1 MPLTHRLFIPL
12 TTLLIVLM
20 ASLCVPAARASDDQL
35 SIMMDDDLLLYSGDQ
50 VRDAALHKMA
60 SAGVDMVRVTVLWS
74 VVADHAK
81 AGHKQHVRFNK
92 LGAANPKAYPKLNWD
107 RYDRLVRA
115 ARQLGITPY
124 FDVTPPG
131 PSWAH
136 ARAPRSER
144 ANRKTWKPKPSEFAK
159 FMTAVGKR
167 FSGTYKDEN
176 DRHQLIP
183 RVFVWAIGNEPNQ
196 GGWLTPQWE
205 HGKLASPRLYRSLYF
220 AARKA
225 LDKTGHG
232 RDAIFIGETA
242 PLGSSQRQSR
252 SPVRPKLFINQL
264 LCAPGHTDGGCSD
277 FDKFGPLQAT
287 AWAHHPYTKRLAP
300 LQRDPNPDSITM
312 ANLNELPDMLDA
324 LAAQTGHIAGG
335 LPIVST
341 EFGYETDPPDKYVG
355 VSLDKQADYI
365 TLGDYITYLNPRIAG
380 NTQFLLRDVPPLR
393 KYPKTSRHYWFTYQ
407 SGILTRTGKAKPS
420 AQAYAMPFLVQATG
434 TPLQAN
440 VWGQLRFRPN
450 NLPEGAQDQV
460 QIEFKPADGSADW
473 APLGSPIT
481 VTNGRGFFTGQVT
494 VPTAGS
500 LRASWSSAQAPY
512 FASSR
517 AYPVS

>member
-1 MPLTHRLFIPL
+1 MPVTHRLFAPV
-12 TTLLIVLM
+12 TALLIVLM
-20 ASLCVPAARASDDQL
+20 ALVAIPAKASDDQL
-35 SIMMDDDLLLYSGDQ
+35 SIMMDDDQLLYSGDQ

-60 SAGVDMVRVTVLWS
+60 AAGVDMVRVTVLWS
-74 VVADHAK
+74 VVADKARTGSKNRKRFAK
-81 AGHKQHVRFNK
+81 F
-92 LGAANPKAYPKLNWD
+92 GAANPKAYPKLNWD

-115 ARQLGITPY
+115 TRQLGITPY

-136 ARAPRSER
+136 ERAPRSEH

-176 DRHQLIP
+176 DHHQGIP

-205 HGKLASPRLYRSLYF
+205 HGKLTSPRLYRSLYF
-220 AARKA
+220 AARRA

-232 RDAIFIGETA
+232 GDAIFAGETA
-242 PLGSSQRQSR
+242 PLGSSQRASR
-252 SPVRPKLFINQL
+252 SPVRPKLFIEQL
-264 LCAPGHTDGGCSD
+264 LCAPGHTDAGCSD
-277 FDKFGPLQAT
+277 FDKFGPLQMT
-287 AWAHHPYTKRLAP
+287 AWAHHPYTKKLSP
-300 LQRDPNPDSITM
+300 VQRDRNPDSITM
-312 ANLNELPDMLDA
+312 ANLSELPDMLDA
-324 LAAQTGHIAGG
+324 LSAQTGHIGSG
-335 LPIVST
+335 LPVVST
-341 EFGYETDPPDKYVG
+341 EFGYETNPPDKYVG
-355 VSLDKQADYI
+355 VPLQTQADWI
-365 TLGDYITYLNPRIAG
+365 TLGDFITYSNPRIAG
-380 NTQFLLRDVPPLR
+380 NTQFLLKDVPPLH

-407 SGILTRTGKAKPS
+407 SGILTRSGKPKPS
-420 AQAYAMPFLVQATG
+420 AQAYAMPFLVQPTG

-440 VWGQLRFRPN
+440 LWGQLRFRPN

-473 APLGSPIT
+473 APLGDPIT
-481 VTNGRGFFTGQVT
+481 VTNGRGYFSAQVT
-494 VPTAGS
+494 APAPGQ
-500 LRASWSSAQAPY
+500 LRASWSSAQAPF

-517 AYPVS
+517 AYPIS

>member
-1 MPLTHRLFIPL
+1 MPVTHRLFAPI
-12 TTLLIVLM
+12 TALLIVLM
-20 ASLCVPAARASDDQL
+20 AIVAIPARASDDQL
-35 SIMMDDDLLLYSGDQ
+35 SIMMDDDQLLYSGDD

-60 SAGVDMVRVTVLWS
+60 AAGVDMVRVTVLWS
-74 VVADHAK
+74 VVANGAK
-81 AGHKQHVRFNK
+81 TGHKQHVRFNRY
-92 LGAANPKAYPKLNWD
+92 GAANPKAYPKLNWD

-115 ARQLGITPY
+115 TRQVGITPY

-131 PSWAH
+131 PSWGH
-136 ARAPRSER
+136 ARAPRSEH

-167 FSGTYKDEN
+167 FSGTYSDEN
-176 DRHQLIP
+176 DHHQRIP

-205 HGKLASPRLYRSLYF
+205 HGKLTSPRLYRSLYF

-225 LDKTGHG
+225 LDRTGHG

-242 PLGSSQRQSR
+242 PLGSSQRTSR
-252 SPVRPKLFINQL
+252 SPVRPKLFIQQL

-277 FDKFGPLQAT
+277 FDKHGPLQAT
-287 AWAHHPYTKRLAP
+287 AFAHHPYTKKLSP
-300 LQRDPNPDSITM
+300 LQRDRNPDSITM

-324 LAAQTGHIAGG
+324 LSAQTGHIGTG

-341 EFGYETDPPDKYVG
+341 EFGYETNPPDKYVG
-355 VSLDKQADYI
+355 IPLQTQADWI
-365 TLGDYITYLNPRIAG
+365 TLGDFITYSNPRIAG

-393 KYPKTSRHYWFTYQ
+393 RYSKTSRHYWFTYQ
-407 SGILTRTGKAKPS
+407 SGILTRSGKPKPA
-420 AQAYAMPFLVQATG
+420 AQAYAMPFLAQGTG
-434 TPLQAN
+434 VPLQAN

-460 QIEFKPADGSADW
+460 QIDFKPADGSADW
-473 APLGSPIT
+473 APLGSPIP
-481 VTNGRGFFTGQVT
+481 VTNGRGYFTAQVT
-494 VPTAGS
+494 APAAGR